1 MMTSSNGNIFPR
13 YWPFVRGIHR
23 SPVNS
28 PHKGQWRGALMFS
41 LICVWINGGVNNR
54 EAGDLRCYHAHY
66 NVTVMLWCPTGT
78 PDPDGPNRLMTEL
91 LYIYRPRQFHTTCD
105 GTNRPSGCGVTVST
119 KFGWMNGSDQWKNGW
134 KDRHGLFD
142 SLSYFPSVL
151 VPDISIKDNMLYW
164 DQNKKYCHKYIN
176 KHTYINTLMIYIHI
190 YIYNEG
196 DKADAF
202 CPSTRGVTSI
212 NHLSRGFRTGLSLT

>member
-1 MMTSSNGNIFPR
+1 MPPVWTQPITWTNDDLWKLGPLGTTFHRTWNGQCLWSDRKKIMMTSSNGNIFPR
-13 YWPFVRGIHR
+13 YRPFVWGIHR

-134 KDRHGLFD
+134 KDRHGLID
-142 SLSYFPSVL
+142 SLSYFPSERRGTIARQKNYNTCTL
-151 VPDISIKDNMLYW
+151 FQCLSAWHFYW
-164 DQNKKYCHKYIN
+164 
-176 KHTYINTLMIYIHI
+176 
-190 YIYNEG
+190 G
-196 DKADAF
+196 
-202 CPSTRGVTSI
+202 
-212 NHLSRGFRTGLSLT
+212 